1 MKDEVGINK
10 QHLFQL
16 GQIQRGLDVRAEGG
30 GTKRAPSTG
39 RAGIDS
45 RALENH
51 LGSQNPKWPVE
62 TLLEEALDGC
72 PPLIQEPL
80 KGGLGQATPEITAR
94 RPAVFLK
101 QSPKLVLPKPQEPN
115 ISWVVEGMLRASDAL
130 EILIVEPIHI
140 RMGIPRVPSS
150 AIDLPTVHDPE
161 VRDDINIGLRNIG
174 GDVRV
179 HKLGN
184 ED

>member
-1 MKDEVGINK
+1 M
-10 QHLFQL
+10 
-16 GQIQRGLDVRAEGG
+16 
-30 GTKRAPSTG
+30 
-39 RAGIDS
+39 
-45 RALENH
+45 
-51 LGSQNPKWPVE
+51 E

-72 PPLIQEPL
+72 PSLIQEPL
-80 KGGLGQATPEITAR
+80 KRSLGQAAPEITAR

-101 QSPKLVLPKPQEPN
+101 QSPKLVVPKPQEPN

-130 EILIVEPIHI
+130 EILIVEPIDVCM
-140 RMGIPRVPSS
+140 RIPRVPSS
-150 AIDLPTVHDPE
+150 AIDFPSVHDPK
-161 VRDDINIGLRNIG
+161 VRDNINIGLRNIG